1 MRNLAAW
8 CHDRR
13 RTVLGL
19 WVAAFLLLAVLWG
32 TAAGEYIN
40 NFRLPGTES
49 QRAYDLLKEKF
60 PEQSGD
66 TANVVFAVDNG
77 RVLDPSH
84 RQAIERVRSEI
95 EKSPEVLAVGD
106 PFARGAPVSQDGRIT
121 FAQIQFRKGAGDV
134 DPAKVK
140 TMAEETLKLDG
151 RDGVQVALG
160 GDIIHWS
167 TAEQGGAGEIFG
179 ILVAAAVLFLTLGIV
194 AMGLPLLNAL
204 FAMVVSLS
212 LMAVVGT
219 HVLDVVD
226 WTPQLAA
233 MIGIGV
239 GIDYALL
246 ILNRF
251 RLERGAGRDVRE
263 ATLVA
268 LDTSGRAVLFAGIVV
283 VIAMLGMMLLGISF
297 LYGPAIGAALSVL
310 FTMVAALTL
319 MPALMGSRIGRRIKP
334 AGNGATGD
342 PDLADRETGIAARWS
357 RFVADRP
364 LPVAVLALAVLVALA
379 LPALHMRLATSD
391 ASTYKKDDTTRVAY
405 DLLKEGF
412 GPGFNAP
419 LLLAIELPRAG
430 DQAAL
435 QRIGDALRKQDGI
448 AQVLPP
454 VVNRRGDTATMI
466 AYPTTTPQDE
476 RTDETVKRARD
487 ETLPPV

>member
-1 MRNLAAW
+1 MRKLAAW

-19 WVAAFLLLAVLWG
+19 WVAAFVLLAALWG
-32 TAAGEYIN
+32 TAAGEYVN

-49 QRAYDLLKEKF
+49 QRAYDLLKDRF

-66 TANVVFAVDNG
+66 TASVVFAVKQG
-77 RVLDPSH
+77 RVTDAGNRP
-84 RQAIERVRSEI
+84 QIEKVRAEI

-106 PFARGAPVSQDGRIT
+106 PFATGAPVSQDGRIT

-134 DPAKVK
+134 DAEAVK
-140 TMAEETLKLDG
+140 TMAEDTLALDG
-151 RDGVQVALG
+151 QGGVQVALG

-179 ILVAAAVLFLTLGIV
+179 ILVAAIVLFLTLGVV

-204 FAMVVSLS
+204 FAMVVSLG
-212 LMAVVGT
+212 LTAVVGT
-219 HVLDVVD
+219 HLLDVVD

-233 MIGIGV
+233 MVGIGV

-251 RLERGAGRDVRE
+251 RLERGSGRDVRD

-268 LDTSGRAVLFAGIVV
+268 IDTSGRAVLFAGIVV
-283 VIAMLGMMLLGISF
+283 VIAMLGMILLGIDF

-310 FTMVAALTL
+310 FTMAAALTL
-319 MPALMGSRIGRRIKP
+319 MPAIMGS
-334 AGNGATGD
+334 
-342 PDLADRETGIAARWS
+342 
-357 RFVADRP
+357 RP
-364 LPVAVLALAVLVALA
+364 LPVAVLALAVLIALA
-379 LPALHMRLATSD
+379 VPALHMRLATSD

-405 DLLKEGF
+405 DLLNEGF

-419 LLLAIELPRAG
+419 LLLAVELPQPG
-430 DQAAL
+430 DQAPL
-435 QRIGDALRKQDGI
+435 DQIGEALRGQDGI
-448 AQVLPP
+448 AEVLPP
-454 VVNRRGDTATMI
+454 QINEAGD
-466 AYPTTTPQDE
+466 
-476 RTDETVKRARD
+476 
-487 ETLPPV
+487 